1 MKLLFDKTNI
11 GKLELK
17 NRFIRSAT
25 GDGFIKDGHPT
36 EEMFAAYEELARG
49 GVGTIITGNAKITDY
64 KIPFFDMLSIEDD
77 SFIPELKKFTD
88 KVHAFE
94 ANIILQIAY
103 FGSLIG
109 SEQGDILGP
118 SAVPNLIS
126 NIVPKEMSKEDIKY
140 IQKTFASAALRSK
153 EAGFDGVQLHAAH
166 GFLLSQFLT
175 PYYNHRTDEYGGT
188 IENRARMLIETCKAV
203 REMVG
208 EDYPILIKIN
218 SSDAMEQGMTFEEC
232 KYVCKKLQEVG
243 VNAVEISGSSHT
255 FKAQQEAYFKDYAAE
270 IAKEVD
276 IPVIVVGGNRD
287 YAAMEAILN
296 ETSIEYF
303 SFSRPFIAE
312 SDFIKRW
319 ENGDTSRVKCV
330 SCNGCNRPES
340 MGRCVFKK

>member
-1 MKLLFDKTNI
+1 MKLLFDKTKI

-25 GDGFIKDGHPT
+25 GDGLVKNGHPT
-36 EEMFAAYEELARG
+36 EEMIEQYEELANG

-88 KVHAFE
+88 KVHALDT
-94 ANIILQIAY
+94 NIMLQIVY

-109 SEQGDILGP
+109 SEGGDVLGP

-126 NIVPKEMSKEDIKY
+126 KIEPKEMSKEDIKY
-140 IQKTFASAALRSK
+140 IQKAFASAALRSK

-175 PYYNHRTDEYGGT
+175 PYYNRRTDEYGGS
-188 IENRARMLIETCKAV
+188 IENRARMLIETCKEV

-232 KYVCKKLQEVG
+232 KYVCKRLQEVG
-243 VNAVEISGSSHT
+243 VNAVEISGSSHI
-255 FKAQQEAYFKDYAAE
+255 FKPHEEAYFKDYAAE

-276 IPVIVVGGNRD
+276 IPIIVVGGNRD
-287 YAAMEAILN
+287 YSAMETILN

-312 SDFIKRW
+312 SDFIRRW

-340 MGRCVFKK
+340 MGRCVLKK

>member
-255 FKAQQEAYFKDYAAE
+255 FKPQQEAYFKDYAAE